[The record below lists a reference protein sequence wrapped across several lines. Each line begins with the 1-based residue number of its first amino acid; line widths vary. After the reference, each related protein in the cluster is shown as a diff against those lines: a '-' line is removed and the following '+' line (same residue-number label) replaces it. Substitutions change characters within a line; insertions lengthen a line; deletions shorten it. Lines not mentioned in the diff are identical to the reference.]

1 MRPEKSKLLKISLC
15 VLSCVFF
22 GCGDNKSNGGGAGK
36 EVTSESINKVLT
48 EQSGKNIQNE
58 NPLMKVFEKV
68 LQNKTV
74 QTSSNEIGKL
84 MSDSNVQNALKS
96 GDFENKDVQKLLGLV
111 DNFVDTVNNELNT
124 ILNDNAILDTVFEV
138 PQEEIKKWENIGVKD
153 KNVAKAISDL
163 NTIHSML
170 DELRENPLP
179 FLVKNGK
186 GLFHNGTIKA
196 VYLAWRNFVNIVEKK
211 YAHCKNCLDNI
222 QNEELKKAVLDSLKD
237 RLDVLEK
244 FVNNKNNTKRDILNT
259 VYTQIGN
266 ELLDNEGKN
275 FLGMIYCYEKNEEN
289 SEVAKKDLDFK
300 VTSEWSKWVLNHY
313 YVGVRSRQNEFST
326 VASAHHGKNL
336 KDIKPSFSNLWEK
349 DFWKN
354 YEKILKDFVT
364 FALEKTFKNGDV
376 DNICKCLY
384 DVNRDKVTKKI
395 YLNPW
400 LMLCAQN
407 KVKEIFGIIKFDE
420 EDIKF
425 IKEENTI
432 EKLVEE
438 CENDKGNAKLEVYAG
453 IFGICNFVV
462 AMNYFNSVTEVKVK
476 KTTAYNLSKVLSKIL
491 LKKRLAQWDKIKKD
505 ILTDKKDESEE

>member
-48 EQSGKNIQNE
+48 EQSGKNIQKE

-68 LQNKTV
+68 LQSKTV

-84 MSDSNVQNALKS
+84 MNDSNVQNALKS

-111 DNFVDTVNNELNT
+111 DDFVDTVNNELNT
-124 ILNDNAILDTVFEV
+124 ILNDNAILDEGFVVSE
-138 PQEEIKKWENIGVKD
+138 EEITEWQSIGVKD

-163 NTIHSML
+163 NTIHLML
-170 DELRENPLP
+170 EKLQNNPLQ

-196 VYLAWRNFVNIVEKK
+196 VYLAWRNFVTIVEKK
-211 YAHCKNCLDNI
+211 YTHCKTCLDNI
-222 QNEELKKAVLDSLKD
+222 KDETLKKAVNDGLQK
-237 RLDVLEK
+237 RLEGLQD
-244 FVNNKNNTKRDILNT
+244 FVDNKNNTQRKILNK
-259 VYTQIGN
+259 VYTAIGDS
-266 ELLDNEGKN
+266 LLAGHGKD
-275 FLGMIYCYEKNEEN
+275 FLCMIYCYEKKDEN
-289 SEVAKKDLDFK
+289 SEGAQKNPEFK
-300 VTSEWSKWVLNHY
+300 VVSDWSKWVLNHY
-313 YVGVRSRQNEFST
+313 YMGVRSRQDEFST

-336 KDIKPSFSNLWEK
+336 EGLKNNFASLWENH
-349 DFWKN
+349 FWIN
-354 YEKILKDFVT
+354 YEKILKAFVT
-364 FALEKTFKNGDV
+364 FADGETFKNGKV
-376 DNICKCLY
+376 DEICKYLY
-384 DVNRDKVTKKI
+384 DTNFDSVTKKI

-407 KVKEIFGIIKFDE
+407 KVKEIFGIIKFDN

-425 IKEENTI
+425 IDKENSI
-432 EKLVEE
+432 KKLVAE

-462 AMNYFNSVTEVKVK
+462 AINYFNNVTEEKVK
-476 KTTAYNLSKVLSKIL
+476 NTTAYNLSKALSKIL

-505 ILTDKKDESEE
+505 ILTDKKDESKE